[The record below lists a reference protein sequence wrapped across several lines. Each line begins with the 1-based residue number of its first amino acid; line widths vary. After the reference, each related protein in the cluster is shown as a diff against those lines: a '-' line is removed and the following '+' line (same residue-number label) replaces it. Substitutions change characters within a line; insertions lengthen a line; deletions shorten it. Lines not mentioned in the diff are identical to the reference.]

1 MAKAPP
7 STTSQSTS
15 DKSQSMK
22 AEGMEDA
29 EEDALDAYMASMN
42 QQLEHDKVCVCVC
55 GGGDEYVGVGVGGG
69 RE

>member
-1 MAKAPP
+1 
-7 STTSQSTS
+7 
-15 DKSQSMK
+15 
-22 AEGMEDA
+22 MEDA